1 MRLLK
6 LSNPHIYS
14 NTVLKKRICIFFL
27 YLVICVPA
35 LFSQG
40 KDSLAQ
46 VQEMQR
52 LNRLGDSLHREQL
65 KRDSAFAKTM
75 EDISRN
81 VNRSIEES
89 KQKEVEQATQQV
101 MQQHEKEQLTKR
113 KTMLLAM
120 SAFLIA
126 LFFGKMIFRRKKSKD
141 NNASTTADAP

>member
-1 MRLLK
+1 M
-6 LSNPHIYS
+6 
-14 NTVLKKRICIFFL
+14 
-27 YLVICVPA
+27 PA
-35 LFSQG
+35 LFSQD

-65 KRDSAFAKTM
+65 KRDSEFAKTM

-81 VNRSIEES
+81 MNRSMEEA

-126 LFFGKMIFRRKKSKD
+126 LFFGRMIFRRKRSKD
-141 NNASTTADAP
+141 NNAPTTTDAS